1 MTFDIYHD
9 LEISVKNEYSYYNED
24 GDIAERTEAITETM
38 DGGKF
43 VSFIARCLQ
52 DRDFSSISITDEK
65 IIIAMFCPMDGTGQK
80 LEITIKELQNG

>member
-9 LEISVKNEYSYYNED
+9 LDVAIKNEYSYYNED
-24 GDIAERTEAITETM
+24 GDIAERTETVTKIM

-43 VSFIARCLQ
+43 ADFIAKFLQ
-52 DRDFSSISITDEK
+52 DREFSSISIKDDK
-65 IIIAMFCPMDGTGQK
+65 IVIKMFCPMDGTGQD